1 VLISNGIKSYANEKF
16 EKNKNVKRIFNF
28 I

>member
-1 VLISNGIKSYANEKF
+1 VLRSNGIKSYANEKF